1 MFCWLDRSIVDLLS
15 FLLLLLLYQG
25 KWICTATTES
35 REVINAIRNQWCKSS
50 QLVAGNQTVGKG
62 NGHSM
67 DSQYYCQYCDDPK

>member
-1 MFCWLDRSIVDLLS
+1 MFRWLDRSIVDLLS

-50 QLVAGNQTVGKG
+50 QLVAGNQAVGKG
-62 NGHSM
+62 FERSFDGFTILL
-67 DSQYYCQYCDDPK
+67 PIL